1 MKKYAIFLLIS
12 LLLAGC
18 AAEETFETVADDWVQ
33 SVAAPM
39 REVILILPEE
49 AAAPVSA
56 GEKGMLYR
64 CGGYEIMVET
74 LSSGD
79 LEATVREVTGYSLE
93 NLTVLETREGDY
105 KRYDLIWSCMG
116 EQGQQGGLF
125 VGHPVLEDGEKKLFQ
140 NISQLFSGCIP
151 QFQQIFPGN
160 RQIFQGHIGDAFPLG
175 RAGVQAKG
183 LSEQKKP

>member
-116 EQGQQGGLF
+116 ELGQQVARGCILYDGNY
-125 VGHPVLEDGEKKLFQ
+125 HYVLTALAEAERAGEFEEVWKE
-140 NISQLFSGCIP
+140 IFSGYS
-151 QFQQIFPGN
+151 
-160 RQIFQGHIGDAFPLG
+160 
-175 RAGVQAKG
+175 
-183 LSEQKKP
+183 LS

>member
-105 KRYDLIWSCMG
+105 KRYDMIWSCMG
-116 EQGQQGGLF
+116 EQGQQVARGCILDDGNY
-125 VGHPVLEDGEKKLFQ
+125 HYVLTALAEAERAGEFEEVWKE
-140 NISQLFSGCIP
+140 IFSGYS
-151 QFQQIFPGN
+151 
-160 RQIFQGHIGDAFPLG
+160 
-175 RAGVQAKG
+175 
-183 LSEQKKP
+183 LS